1 MGKRAHAIAVDR
13 FKPIKAADVTDEALL
28 PRRFDRLST
37 DVHELIDEIRHSLVP
52 EVTKNTTA
60 LQDLRSEVGEAI
72 TQIHVL
78 AGRVDKLE
86 VTDKDLAGELAA
98 AAATL
103 TSRVDEL
110 EDKVDALSKRQTR
123 KKPAPKRRAR
133 RR

>member
-1 MGKRAHAIAVDR
+1 MGKRTGRIHDG
-13 FKPIKAADVTDEALL
+13 FKPVKAEDVTDHALL

-37 DVHELIDEIRHSLVP
+37 DVHELIDEIRHNLVP

-60 LQDLRSEVGEAI
+60 LQDLRSEVSDAI
-72 TQIHVL
+72 AQIHAL

-98 AAATL
+98 AAAKL
-103 TSRVDEL
+103 TTRVDEL
-110 EDKVDALSKRQTR
+110 ETKVDALAKRPTR
-123 KKPAPKRRAR
+123 KKPASKRRPR